1 MTMPVTARGGAA
13 VPFASLN
20 EGEGDSLSTLLSRGD
35 GCPLPGGCGGG
46 WSLEEEVHNIILSQ
60 SMFKANKT

>member
-1 MTMPVTARGGAA
+1 MTMTVAAGGGAA
-13 VPFASLN
+13 VPLAGLN

-46 WSLEEEVHNIILSQ
+46 WSLEEDVHSIMLS
-60 SMFKANKT
+60 